1 MAKNKTI
8 EVKGIEITIISQNQD
23 DYISLTDMTKGFGD
37 DAMIYSWMRNRNT
50 VEFLGIWE
58 EIHNPN
64 FNSNEFV
71 TFKTKAGLNNFNLT
85 PKKWIEATQAIG
97 IMSKSGRYGGGT
109 FAHKDIAF
117 EFGSWLSPEFKL
129 YLIKEFQRLK
139 DDESNRLNVDW
150 DFKRLL
156 SKVNYKLH
164 TESVKDNL
172 LPILQL
178 PKDKERLVYANEADV
193 LNMAVFGKTS
203 QQWKSENPDLVLQ
216 GGNIRDFADLHELTV
231 LSNLESYNSILLKQG
246 MDRQI
251 RLPELRKQAI
261 DQLSAL
267 RKSTTALDKI
277 KSPNLIDANKP
288 KSKK

>member
-1 MAKNKTI
+1 MEKNKTI
-8 EVKGIEITIISQNQD
+8 EVKGIEITIINQNQE

-58 EIHNPN
+58 EIHNPV

-85 PKKWIEATQAIG
+85 PKKWIEATNAIG
-97 IMSKSGRYGGGT
+97 IISKSGRYGGGT

-139 DDESNRLNVDW
+139 EDESNRLNIDW

-156 SKVNYKLH
+156 SKVNYRLH
-164 TESVKDNL
+164 TDAVKDL
-172 LPILQL
+172 IPTLHL
-178 PKDKERLVYANEADV
+178 PKEKEGFVYANEADV
-193 LNMAVFGKTS
+193 LNLAVFGKTS
-203 QQWKSENPDLVLQ
+203 RQWKLDNSDLVLQ
-216 GGNIRDFADLHELTV
+216 GRNIRDYADLHELTV
-231 LSNLESYNSILLKQG
+231 LSNLESYNAILIKQG
-246 MDRQI
+246 FDRDI
-251 RLPELRKQAI
+251 RVQELRKQAI
-261 DQLSAL
+261 DQLTSL
-267 RKSTTALDKI
+267 RKASTALDKI
-277 KSPNLIDANKP
+277 KSPNLLDDGNK
-288 KSKK
+288 KKK

>member
-1 MAKNKTI
+1 MTKNKTI
-8 EVKGIEITIISQNQD
+8 EVKGVEITIISQNQH

-58 EIHNPN
+58 EIHNPT

-97 IMSKSGRYGGGT
+97 IISKSGRYGGGT

-139 DDESNRLNVDW
+139 EDESNRLNVDW

-172 LPILQL
+172 LSTLHL
-178 PKDKERLVYANEADV
+178 AKDKEKFVYANEADV

-277 KSPNLIDANKP
+277 KSPNLID
-288 KSKK
+288 KSKT

>member
-1 MAKNKTI
+1 MAKNTII
-8 EVKGIEITIISQNQD
+8 EVKGIAIKIIHQNQE

-58 EIHNPN
+58 EIHNSD

-85 PKKWIEATQAIG
+85 PKKWIEATNAIG

-117 EFGSWLSPEFKL
+117 EFGSWISPEFKL

-139 DDESNRLNVDW
+139 EDEASRLNIEW

-172 LPILQL
+172 LPTLNL
-178 PKDKERLVYANEADV
+178 SKEKERFVYASEAEV
-193 LNMAVFGKTS
+193 LNMAVFNKTS

-216 GGNIRDFADLHELTV
+216 GGNIRDYADLHELTV
-231 LSNLESYNSILLKQG
+231 LSNLESYNSILMKQG
-246 MDRQI
+246 IERTV
-251 RLPELRKQAI
+251 RLEELRKQAI
-261 DQLSAL
+261 DQLSSL
-267 RKSTTALDKI
+267 RKLSTALDKI
-277 KSPNLIDANKP
+277 KSPNLLNEKPENKE
-288 KSKK
+288 

>member
-1 MAKNKTI
+1 MAKNTTI
-8 EVKGIEITIISQNQD
+8 EVKGVEIKIIQQNQD

-37 DAMIYSWMRNRNT
+37 DTMIYSWMRNRNT

-58 EIHNPN
+58 EIHNLD

-85 PKKWIEATQAIG
+85 PKKWIEATSAIG

-139 DDESNRLNVDW
+139 EDEASRLNIEW

-164 TESVKDNL
+164 TESIKESL
-172 LPILQL
+172 LPILHL
-178 PKDKERLVYANEADV
+178 SKDSERFVYANEADV
-193 LNMAVFGKTS
+193 LSVAVFGKTA
-203 QQWKSENPDLVLQ
+203 QQWKSENPDLVLK
-216 GGNIRDFADLHELTV
+216 GRNMRDFADLHELTV
-231 LSNLESYNSILLKQG
+231 LSNLESYNSILIKQG
-246 MDRQI
+246 IDRAV
-251 RLPELRKQAI
+251 RLVELRKQAI
-261 DQLSAL
+261 DQLAAL
-267 RKSTTALDKI
+267 RKVSTALDKI
-277 KSPNLIDANKP
+277 KSPNLTEDTKLKNK
-288 KSKK
+288 